1 MKLIA
6 CLIVLL
12 SVFTCPAFAESA
24 EALFESIDVSG
35 AQLAADSANI
45 SIDVRQTVESF
56 LSGEFE
62 PNAESVITYAVNAI
76 RGAVSDVLPDISA
89 ALFPIL
95 VWAFASRLMPSDSG
109 GSSRVAEY
117 ACFLACALSPV
128 RLFVGCL
135 ETCKAAVSSL
145 SRLTDAF
152 TPVLVSLLAL
162 TGGVKSASLITPMG
176 ALASRFLRIL
186 AGDATLALCS
196 AGAALSI
203 ADCMGG
209 VKLKRLAELTKA
221 FAKWLLCAM
230 LGAYLALMSTGGL
243 ISGAYDG
250 VSVKTAKYLSGS
262 LIPFVG
268 GDISGTMESLW
279 AGASLMRSAVG
290 LTASAVMLAACI
302 KPMLGAF
309 ACSILCRFIAAVT
322 EPVGDGA
329 MLSMLDSLSGA
340 FKMLV
345 AITACAAALSLI
357 LIGAT
362 IGLGARVFS

>member
-1 MKLIA
+1 MKLLA
-6 CLIVLL
+6 CLFAIL
-12 SVFTCPAFAESA
+12 SALACQSLAETA
-24 EALFESIDVSG
+24 EGLFENVDVSG
-35 AQLAADSANI
+35 AQTAADSANVE
-45 SIDVRQTVESF
+45 IDVKQTVERF
-56 LSGEFE
+56 ISGEFE
-62 PNAESVITYAVNAI
+62 MDAENALTYIVNAV
-76 RGAVSDVLPDISA
+76 RAAVSDVLPGISA
-89 ALFPIL
+89 SLFPIL
-95 VWAFASRLMPSDSG
+95 IWAFASRLMPSESG
-109 GSSRVAEY
+109 GGAKIAAY
-117 ACFLACALSPV
+117 ACFLACALPPV

-135 ETCKAAVSSL
+135 ETCKTAVTSL
-145 SRLTDAF
+145 SKLTDAF

-203 ADCMGG
+203 ADGMGG
-209 VKLKRLAELTKA
+209 VKLKRLAELLRS

-250 VSVKTAKYLSGS
+250 VSVKTAKYLSGN
-262 LIPFVG
+262 LIPIVG
-268 GDISGTMESLW
+268 SDISGTMESLW

-290 LTASAVMLAACI
+290 LTASAVMLAACL

-309 ACSILCRFIAAVT
+309 ACAVLCRFISAVT
-322 EPVGDGA
+322 EPVGDGG

-340 FKMLV
+340 FRMLT